1 VQLLFEDTL
10 QPFVEVSCETAARRA
25 GEPGGVVRGLG
36 DLSRAH
42 ALLDESRA
50 RFEAA
55 GDDPGLANVLVR
67 LYLLRRRGPRGGA
80 PAAIGGLELRTNR
93 VTAATPPSSTSQ
105 RRVTSSG
112 ARATALPTSSRRTAR
127 PGREGAERRSA
138 AINSASSART
148 VAAVWAPRL
157 ALISQLMKHD
167 CPGVADFSSVA
178 SVEVIV
184 VARFSE
190 LPMWAVLTTFRGPL
204 LENGTRCSFLE
215 TKGVDA
221 ATSGLR

>member
-80 PAAIGGLELRTNR
+80 PAAIGG
-93 VTAATPPSSTSQ
+93 
-105 RRVTSSG
+105 
-112 ARATALPTSSRRTAR
+112 ARATHQPRDRRDAAEQYLAEAR
-127 PGREGAERRSA
+127 DIFRRA
-138 AINSASSART
+138 GDR
-148 VAAVWAPRL
+148 
-157 ALISQLMKHD
+157 
-167 CPGVADFSSVA
+167 VAD
-178 SVEVIV
+178 
-184 VARFSE
+184 E
-190 LPMWAVLTTFRGPL
+190 LAKDGAPGP
-204 LENGTRCSFLE
+204 R
-215 TKGVDA
+215 
-221 ATSGLR
+221 RR